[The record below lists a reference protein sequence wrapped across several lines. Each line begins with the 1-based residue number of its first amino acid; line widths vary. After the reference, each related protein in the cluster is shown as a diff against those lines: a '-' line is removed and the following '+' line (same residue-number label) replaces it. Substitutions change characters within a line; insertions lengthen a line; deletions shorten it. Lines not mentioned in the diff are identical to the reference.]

1 MVFLEFIKEAMTET
15 LPAITEADIRHLSSE
30 QSFER
35 GTGYYSHGALF
46 ELVRQGNELR
56 AYCEGSSYEPYRVS
70 VRLGARGIE
79 STHCT
84 CPYDWGG
91 ICKHRVALLLA
102 WMHEPESFHTIP
114 PLDELLAERS
124 KEDLITLIKE
134 MLKREPDL
142 VRVLELPVQPDRQT
156 PLDVDA
162 FRRQISYALRHE
174 FPEPEDLATELR
186 AIVETA
192 DRFQEAGDW
201 ANAGALY
208 ALILSEIVPQYGELY
223 DEHGDVNIAL
233 QDCAEGLDA
242 CLTDGEPDAATR
254 RDWLSALLEAEMK
267 DIDMGGI
274 DLAYP
279 ASEVVINHAT
289 DEEWS
294 WIEDR
299 VRQVLATKTGPY
311 SRWARECLVAF
322 LARRLEARGNA
333 AQADDLIFELGS
345 PEQQAFLLVQQ
356 GRFAEAIA
364 IAQEHFSDLPG
375 LVVDFA
381 NALVEAGAGATAEAY
396 LASLLNTRSRST
408 YLAWL
413 AHYAQ
418 ETGNLPAALDW
429 WRQSMRETPHFDTY
443 QALRDLAK
451 EMDGWDQVRRQ
462 ILAELEQE
470 QAWSILIE
478 IALDEEDVPRA
489 LELLP
494 RLQRWYGGEHEL
506 RVARAAE
513 ADYPKAALD
522 IYCRRV
528 EGLINARGRG
538 NYQTAAGLLARIRNL
553 YRRQGDHDTW
563 LKYISHLRQ
572 EYRRLPALQ
581 DEINKAKL

>member
-1 MVFLEFIKEAMTET
+1 MTET
-15 LPAITEADIRHLSSE
+15 LPTISEADIRRLSSE

-35 GTGYYSHGALF
+35 GSGYYYHGALF

-56 AYCEGSSYEPYRVS
+56 AYCQGSSYEPYRVS
-70 VRLGARGIE
+70 VTLGARGVE

-91 ICKHRVALLLA
+91 VCKHIVALLLA
-102 WMHEPESFHTIP
+102 WMHKPESFHTIP

-124 KEDLITLIKE
+124 KEELITLIKE

-142 VRVLELPVQPDRQT
+142 VRVLELPVQPDRQA

-186 AIVETA
+186 AIAEAA

-208 ALILSEIVPQYGELY
+208 ALVLNEIVPQYGELY
-223 DEHGDVNIAL
+223 DENGDVSVVL
-233 QDCAEGLDA
+233 QDCAEGLSE

-279 ASEVVINHAT
+279 AGEVVIDQAT

-311 SRWARECLVAF
+311 SGWARERLVVF

-333 AQADDLIFELGS
+333 TQADDLIFELGS

-356 GRFAEAIA
+356 GRFDQAVAM
-364 IAQEHFSDLPG
+364 AQEHFSDLPG
-375 LVVDFA
+375 LVIDFA
-381 NALVEAGAGATAEAY
+381 NALVEAGAGATAQAY
-396 LASLLNTRSRST
+396 LANLLNTRSRPS

-413 AHYAQ
+413 ARYAR

-429 WRQSMRETPHFDTY
+429 WRQSMQERAAFSTY
-443 QALRDLAK
+443 QTLRALAK
-451 EMDGWDQVRRQ
+451 ELDRWDQVRRQ

-494 RLQRWYGGEHEL
+494 RLQHWYAGDHEL

-522 IYCRRV
+522 IYRRRV
-528 EGLINARGRG
+528 EGLIDARGRG
-538 NYQTAAGLLARIRNL
+538 NYQAAAGLLVRVRDL
-553 YRRQGDHDTW
+553 YHRQDDHDTW

-572 EYRRLPALQ
+572 EYKRLPALQ
-581 DEINKAKL
+581 DEMNKAKL

>member
-1 MVFLEFIKEAMTET
+1 MTET
-15 LPAITEADIRHLSSE
+15 LPTITEADIRHLSSE

-35 GTGYYSHGALF
+35 GTGYYYHGALF
-46 ELVRQGNELR
+46 DSVRQGNELR

-70 VRLGARGIE
+70 VTLGARGVE

-102 WMHEPESFHTIP
+102 WMHKPESFHTIP

-124 KEDLITLIKE
+124 QEDLIALIKE
-134 MLKREPDL
+134 MLNREPDL

-186 AIVETA
+186 AIAETA

-208 ALILSEIVPQYGELY
+208 ALILNEIVPQYGELY
-223 DEHGDVNIAL
+223 DEYGDVNIVL

-242 CLTDGEPDAATR
+242 CLTDGAPSAETR
-254 RDWLSALLEAEMK
+254 RGWLEALLEAEVK

-279 ASEVVINHAT
+279 AGEVVIDHAT

-299 VRQVLATKTGPY
+299 VRQVLANKTGPY
-311 SRWARECLVAF
+311 SRWAQERLVAF

-356 GRFAEAIA
+356 GRFEEAIA

-375 LVVDFA
+375 LVIDFA

-396 LASLLNTRSRST
+396 LASLLNTRSRPS

-418 ETGNLPAALDW
+418 ETSNLPAALDW
-429 WRQSMRETPHFDTY
+429 WRQSMQGTPAFSTY
-443 QALRDLAK
+443 QTLRDLAK
-451 EMDGWDQVRRQ
+451 ELERWDQVRRQ
-462 ILAELEQE
+462 ILAELEQA

-494 RLQRWYGGEHEL
+494 RLQRWYGGDHEL

-522 IYCRRV
+522 IYRRRV
-528 EGLINARGRG
+528 EMLIDARGRG
-538 NYQTAAGLLARIRNL
+538 NYQAAAGLLVRVRDL
-553 YRRQGDHDTW
+553 YHRQDDHDTW
-563 LKYISHLRQ
+563 LKYITHLRQ

-581 DEINKAKL
+581 DEMNKAGL

>member
-1 MVFLEFIKEAMTET
+1 MTEN
-15 LPAITEADIRHLSSE
+15 LPTVTEADIRRLSSE

-35 GTGYYSHGALF
+35 GTDYYHHGALF

-70 VRLGARGIE
+70 AMLGMQGIE
-79 STHCT
+79 STRCT

-124 KEDLITLIKE
+124 KEDLIALIKE

-142 VRVLELPVQPDRQT
+142 VRVLELPVQPERQT

-162 FRRQISYALRHE
+162 LRRQIGYALRHD
-174 FPEPEDLATELR
+174 FPDSEDLATELR

-192 DRFQEAGDW
+192 DGFQEAGDW

-223 DEHGDVNIAL
+223 DEHGDVNVVL
-233 QDCAEGLDA
+233 QDCAEGLGA
-242 CLTDGEPDAATR
+242 CLTDGEPDAETR
-254 RDWLSALLEAEMK
+254 WGWLDALLEAEIK
-267 DIDMGGI
+267 DVDMGGI

-279 ASEVVINHAT
+279 AGEVVINHAT

-294 WIEDR
+294 WVEDR

-311 SRWARECLVAF
+311 SSWARECLVAF

-345 PEQQAFLLVQQ
+345 PRQQAFLLVQQ
-356 GRFAEAIA
+356 GRFAEAPRRRDEAVA

-375 LVVDFA
+375 LATDFA

-396 LASLLNTRSRST
+396 VASLLNTRSRPT

-443 QALRDLAK
+443 QTLRDLAK
-451 EMDGWDQVRRQ
+451 ELGRWEQVRRQ
-462 ILAELEQE
+462 LLTELEDK

-494 RLQRWYGGEHEL
+494 RLQRWYAGDYEL

-513 ADYPKAALD
+513 TDYPKAALD
-522 IYCRRV
+522 IYRRRV

-538 NYQTAAGLLARIRNL
+538 NYQSAASLLVRIRDL

-563 LKYISHLRQ
+563 PKYIAHLRQ
-572 EYRRLPALQ
+572 EYKRLPALQ
-581 DEINKAKL
+581 DEMNKVGL

>member
-1 MVFLEFIKEAMTET
+1 MTET
-15 LPAITEADIRHLSSE
+15 LPTISEADIRRLSSE

-35 GTGYYSHGALF
+35 GTGYYYHGALF
-46 ELVRQGNELR
+46 DLVRQGNELR

-70 VRLGARGIE
+70 VTLGARGVE

-91 ICKHRVALLLA
+91 ICKHIVALLLA
-102 WMHEPESFHTIP
+102 WMHKPESFHTIP
-114 PLDELLAERS
+114 PLEELLAERS

-186 AIVETA
+186 AIAETA

-208 ALILSEIVPQYGELY
+208 ALILKEIVPQYGELY
-223 DEHGDVNIAL
+223 DEDGDVSVVL
-233 QDCAEGLDA
+233 QDCAEGLSE

-267 DIDMGGI
+267 DVDMGGI

-279 ASEVVINHAT
+279 AGEVVIDQAT

-311 SRWARECLVAF
+311 SRWAQERLVAF
-322 LARRLEARGNA
+322 LARRLEAGGNA

-356 GRFAEAIA
+356 GRFEEAIA

-375 LVVDFA
+375 LVIDFA
-381 NALVEAGAGATAEAY
+381 NALVEADAGATAEAY
-396 LASLLNTRSRST
+396 LARLLNTRSRPS

-429 WRQSMRETPHFDTY
+429 WRQSMRERPTFSTY
-443 QALRDLAK
+443 QTLRDLAK
-451 EMDGWDQVRRQ
+451 EIGGWDQVRRQ
-462 ILAELEQE
+462 TLAELEQE

-478 IALDEEDVPRA
+478 IAMDEEDVPRA

-494 RLQRWYGGEHEL
+494 RLQRWYGGDHEL

-513 ADYPKAALD
+513 ADYPQAALD
-522 IYCRRV
+522 IYRRRV
-528 EGLINARGRG
+528 EMLIDARGRG
-538 NYQTAAGLLARIRNL
+538 NYQAAASLLVRVRDL
-553 YRRQGDHDTW
+553 YRRQDDHDTW
-563 LKYISHLRQ
+563 LKYITHLRQ

-581 DEINKAKL
+581 DEMNKAGL

>member
-1 MVFLEFIKEAMTET
+1 MTDN
-15 LPAITEADIRHLSSE
+15 LPTVTEADIRRLSSE

-35 GTGYYSHGALF
+35 GTDYYHHGALF

-70 VRLGARGIE
+70 ATLGAQGIE

-124 KEDLITLIKE
+124 KEDLIALIKE
-134 MLKREPDL
+134 MLKREPAL
-142 VRVLELPVQPDRQT
+142 VRVLELPVQPERQT

-162 FRRQISYALRHE
+162 FRRQIGYALRHD
-174 FPEPEDLATELR
+174 FPDSEDLATELR
-186 AIVETA
+186 AILETA
-192 DRFQEAGDW
+192 DSFQEAGDW

-208 ALILSEIVPQYGELY
+208 ALILSETVPQYGELY
-223 DEHGDVNIAL
+223 DEHGDVNIVL

-322 LARRLEARGNA
+322 LARRLEAGGNA

-356 GRFAEAIA
+356 GRFEEAIA

-375 LVVDFA
+375 LVIDFA

-396 LASLLNTRSRST
+396 LASLLNTRSRPS

-429 WRQSMRETPHFDTY
+429 WHQSMRERPEFSTY
-443 QALRDLAK
+443 QTLRDLAK
-451 EMDGWDQVRRQ
+451 ELDCWDQVRRQ
-462 ILAELEQE
+462 LLAELEDKQS
-470 QAWSILIE
+470 WSILIE

-494 RLQRWYGGEHEL
+494 RLQRWYAGDHEL

-513 ADYPKAALD
+513 ADYPQAALD
-522 IYCRRV
+522 IYRRRV
-528 EGLINARGRG
+528 ERLINARGRG
-538 NYQTAAGLLARIRNL
+538 NYQSAAGLLVRIRDL
-553 YRRQGDHDTW
+553 YRRQDDHETW
-563 LKYISHLRQ
+563 LKYITHLRQ

-581 DEINKAKL
+581 DEMNKAGL